1 MLKDMKL
8 GVRLIGSFIIMA
20 LIVAVTGLIGIRSIG
35 MVSNRVGAV
44 LQERYDQQKVA
55 LQLQAAE
62 RSVRSDILEAMMVH
76 GDEKGLKE
84 HIDSY
89 CSNRDLIRRYCKGLL
104 KGDDGLG
111 LRPAPK
117 DSVMES
123 HAEALMETWGEYEK
137 VTEKIIAY
145 KTAVAAGREARS
157 EIAESRYVSELA
169 GASEF
174 VARDIDDLIET
185 VRETMKEVGKET
197 GRVKTS
203 VSMTFIFVIVGA
215 AALALSFGIVAT
227 RNIIRRVDRMVQ
239 AVKSGAEGDL
249 TSRVPVTSGDE
260 LGRLGD
266 DFNTMLEK
274 LGELVKKVNRSLVEV
289 GQISANIFEASRRVL
304 AAAEVQA
311 DGVSQT
317 SSAVTEI
324 NASIKEVSTGVDSLS
339 LSASETSS
347 SILEMAASIE
357 EVALNAEALAQSVEE
372 VSSSVVEM
380 VASIKQISSS
390 VTTLMDVTSSTAS
403 SVAQM
408 DSSIK
413 QVEKN
418 AMESAAISEGVLRD
432 AEMGKASVEATI
444 AGIGEIK
451 RSSRITSEVI
461 ETLSG
466 RVSDIGAILLVI
478 DEVAEQTNLLALNAA
493 IIAAQAGEHGK
504 GFAVVADE
512 IKELAERTSSST
524 REIAQLIK
532 GVQDET
538 ARAVEA
544 IEVAEK
550 SIADGEILSQRSG
563 EALAKIVTGVQETTA
578 QVESIARATMEQA
591 KGSQMIREAMEQVSD
606 MIGQIAGATR
616 EQSKGSD
623 MIMGAAERMKGLTSQ
638 VRVSTKEQAKVGNF
652 IASST
657 ENITTMIRQIKR
669 ACDEQTRGS
678 EQIIRAVE
686 NIQESTGTNLG
697 AAKMMEDSVSRLSRQ
712 LEVLQGEMN
721 SFKVEN
727 R

>member
-1 MLKDMKL
+1 DDK
-8 GVRLIGSFIIMA
+8 
-20 LIVAVTGLIGIRSIG
+20 G
-35 MVSNRVGAV
+35 M
-44 LQERYDQQKVA
+44 
-55 LQLQAAE
+55 
-62 RSVRSDILEAMMVH
+62 
-76 GDEKGLKE
+76 KE

-89 CSNRDLIRRYCKGLL
+89 HKSRDLIRRYSKGLL
-104 KGDDGLG
+104 KGDDALG
-111 LRPAPK
+111 LQAAPK

-137 VTEKIIAY
+137 VAERIIAY
-145 KTAVAAGREARS
+145 KSAVISGQQAPSA
-157 EIAESRYVSELA
+157 VSEGRLISELT

-185 VRETMKEVGKET
+185 VKEMMREVGKET
-197 GRVKTS
+197 GRIKTS
-203 VSMTFIFVIVGA
+203 VSVTFIIVIVGA

-227 RNIIRRVDRMVQ
+227 RNIIRRVDQMVS
-239 AVKSGAEGDL
+239 AMKGGAEGDL
-249 TSRVPVTSGDE
+249 SSRVANPSGDE
-260 LGRLGD
+260 LGRLGE

-311 DGVSQT
+311 DGVAQT

-380 VASIKQISSS
+380 VASIKQISGS
-390 VTTLMDVTSSTAS
+390 VTSLMEVTATTAS

-418 AMESAAISEGVLRD
+418 AMDAATISEEVRRD
-432 AEMGKASVEATI
+432 AETGKASVEATI
-444 AGIGEIK
+444 AGISEIK

-466 RVSDIGAILLVI
+466 RVTDIGAILSVI

-524 REIAQLIK
+524 REISQLIK

-544 IEVAEK
+544 IDVAEK
-550 SIADGEILSQRSG
+550 SIADGETLSQRSG
-563 EALAKIVTGVQETTA
+563 EALTKIVTGVQQTTD

-606 MIGQIAGATR
+606 MIGQIASATR

-638 VRVSTKEQAKVGNF
+638 VRVSTKEQANVGNF

-686 NIQESTGTNLG
+686 NIQESTDTNLG

-721 SFKVEN
+721 SFKLEN
-727 R
+727 K

>member
-20 LIVAVTGLIGIRSIG
+20 IIVAATGLIGIRSISL
-35 MVSNRVGAV
+35 VSNRVGSV
-44 LQERYDQQKVA
+44 LKERYDQQKVA

-62 RSVRSDILEAMMVH
+62 RTVRADLLEGLMAHV
-76 GDEKGLKE
+76 DDKGIKE

-89 CSNRDLIRRYCKGLL
+89 YKNRDLIRRFGKGLL

-111 LRPAPK
+111 LQPAPK

-137 VTEKIIAY
+137 VAEKIIAY
-145 KTAVAAGREARS
+145 KTAVVAGQQAQS
-157 EIAESRYVSELA
+157 SLAEGRYISELT

-174 VARDIDDLIET
+174 VSRDIDDLIET
-185 VRETMKEVGKET
+185 VKQMMQEVGKET
-197 GRVKTS
+197 GRIKTS
-203 VSMTFIFVIVGA
+203 VSITFIIVIVGA
-215 AALALSFGIVAT
+215 AALAFSFGIVAT
-227 RNIIRRVDRMVQ
+227 RNIIRRVDQMVR
-239 AVKSGAEGDL
+239 AVKGGAEGDL
-249 TSRVPVTSGDE
+249 SSRVPVTSGDE
-260 LGRLGD
+260 LGRLGE

-347 SILEMAASIE
+347 SILQMAASIE
-357 EVALNAEALAQSVEE
+357 EVALNAESLAQSVEE

-380 VASIKQISSS
+380 VASIKQISGS
-390 VTTLMDVTSSTAS
+390 VTTLMEVTSSTAS
-403 SVAQM
+403 SVAEM

-418 AMESAAISEGVLRD
+418 AMEAATISEGVRRD
-432 AEMGKASVEATI
+432 AETGKTSVEATI
-444 AGIGEIK
+444 AGISEIK

-466 RVSDIGAILLVI
+466 RVSDIGAILSVI

-524 REIAQLIK
+524 REISQLIK

-544 IEVAEK
+544 IDVAEK
-550 SIADGEILSQRSG
+550 SIADGEVLSQRSG
-563 EALAKIVTGVQETTA
+563 EALAKIVTGVQETTD

-606 MIGQIAGATR
+606 MIGQIASATR

-638 VRVSTKEQAKVGNF
+638 VRVSTKEQANVGNF

-712 LEVLQGEMN
+712 LDVLQGEMN